1 MTPLDTPLPRHDIGK
16 LAIGWV
22 VAVAAIYCGVVWFSS
37 ETLQNNSEF
46 SRRDLWLAVP
56 GLLGEHLAPTVNPDE
71 AAQPSGW
78 QFFPER
84 LPEMMIAGFI
94 LVFAWG
100 WGSLVFDRLVHS
112 STRERGI
119 TSTDPRWRFG
129 REGNLEQFYW
139 SLVTGIA
146 VWGTLTLLL
155 GLCGVLSPVVFWGL
169 GLGPVLFAF
178 MRRWM
183 SPQAD
188 GNVCPIPQVW
198 TGLGIACAIAVAP
211 FLLAM
216 LLGSLQPQNDF
227 DVKEYHLEGAK
238 EFYQLGR
245 VEMLPHNVYTSFPFL
260 TEMLCLSG
268 MVLRG
273 DWFRGALAGQ
283 AVLAAFAPLTALGL
297 FVAARRWL
305 GTTAGWFAVLV
316 HLTCPW
322 IYRISI
328 IAYAEG
334 GLACFLFATFFA
346 ACRVIE
352 ATDPQAARRWTLLTG
367 LLAGAAAGCK
377 YPAVLTVVIPLGI
390 LVVGRAHLP
399 VRLVGAGQEGR
410 TGKCAHPTIR
420 LALLY
425 TVGVLATF
433 GPWLGKNLCE
443 TGNPVYP
450 LLYSV
455 FGGTDWD
462 EAANAKWKAGHPLPL
477 KDITGVSWVARDT
490 RDRLWDVFLGSD
502 WQSALYLSLAVAA
515 LFAIWRSCHAQAQG
529 LPPRGLLLL
538 AVAYSLWLFFTWQFF
553 THRIDR
559 FWVPMLPLLSLLAG
573 AGLAA
578 LWEAVEEFMPDRSGE
593 VYAVLRGVIAVPVF
607 SVVVFNLALATS
619 PLGGNNSYL
628 MELESLRELTKTPCI
643 ALVESLALA
652 PTDKVLFVG
661 EAVMFDAAFPYEYNT
676 VFDHSIFERDCSA
689 AQPNTLAAD
698 QPLRPAKLILDTWH
712 ARGVTHI
719 VVNWSEIL
727 RYRTTYRYT
736 DFVHPARFQSLVDA
750 GVLVRDNQPQRALLE
765 SLAPEKQAE
774 ILRWAPELQQPASP
788 GQAAVILFEIYRV
801 N

>member
-1 MTPLDTPLPRHDIGK
+1 MTPLATPPTSHSPLQ

-22 VAVAAIYCGVVWFSS
+22 VAVAAIYGGVVWFSS
-37 ETLQNNSEF
+37 ETLQNNSDY
-46 SRRDLWLAVP
+46 SRGDLWLGV
-56 GLLGEHLAPTVNPDE
+56 LDQLAEMLSPTVKPHE
-71 AAQPSGW
+71 GVRPSGW
-78 QFFPER
+78 QYLPER
-84 LPEMMIAGFI
+84 LPELGIAALI

-100 WGSLVFDRLVHS
+100 WGSLLFGFLLPRPQRLPGADADQS
-112 STRERGI
+112 DGCTKLER
-119 TSTDPRWRFG
+119 
-129 REGNLEQFYW
+129 LYW

-155 GLCGVLSPVVFWGL
+155 GLCGMLSPGVFWCL
-169 GLGPVLFAF
+169 GMGPVLYSVVRGWKARQ
-178 MRRWM
+178 MTDSKARSVTSMW
-183 SPQAD
+183 S
-188 GNVCPIPQVW
+188 
-198 TGLGIACAIAVAP
+198 GLSIACVIVIAP

-216 LLGSLQPQNDF
+216 VLGSLQPPNDF

-245 VEMLPHNVYTSFPFL
+245 VGMLPHNVYTSFPFL

-346 ACRVIE
+346 ALRVIE
-352 ATDPQAARRWTLLTG
+352 ATDPKAARRWTLLTG

-377 YPAVLTVVIPLGI
+377 YPAVLTVVIPLGV
-390 LVVGRAHLP
+390 LVVGWAILP
-399 VRLVGAGQEGR
+399 VRLVVDSQEGR
-410 TGKCAHPTIR
+410 TGKCARPTIR

-425 TVGVLATF
+425 SAGVLATF

-455 FGGTDWD
+455 FGGADWD
-462 EAANAKWKAGHPLPL
+462 EASNAKWKAGHPLPL
-477 KDITGVSWVARDT
+477 KDITGVGWVARDT

-502 WQSALYLSLAVAA
+502 WQSALYLCLAVATV
-515 LFAIWRSCHAQAQG
+515 FAIWRSRHTKAQG
-529 LPPRGLLLL
+529 LQPLGLLLL
-538 AVAYSLWLFFTWQFF
+538 AVAYSLWLFFTWQFL

-578 LWEAVEEFMPDRSGE
+578 LWESVEEFMPNRSWE
-593 VYAVLRGVIAVPVF
+593 VYAVLRGVIALPVLALV
-607 SVVVFNLALATS
+607 SFNLGLVTS
-619 PLGGNNSYL
+619 SLGGNNSYL
-628 MELESLRELTKTPCI
+628 MEMQSLRELAKTPCI
-643 ALVESLALA
+643 ALVEGLALA
-652 PTDKVLFVG
+652 PNDKVLFVG
-661 EAVMFDAAFPYEYNT
+661 EAEMFDAAFPYEYNT

-689 AQPNTLAAD
+689 ALPNTPAAN
-698 QPLRPAKLILDTWH
+698 QPLRPAKEILDSWH
-712 ARGVTHI
+712 ARGITHI

-727 RYRTTYRYT
+727 RYRTTYQYT
-736 DFVHPARFQSLVDA
+736 DFVHPSRFQSLVDA
-750 GVLVRDNQPQRALLE
+750 GVLVRDPRQQLALLE
-765 SLAPEKQAE
+765 FLAPEKQAE
-774 ILRWAPELQQPASP
+774 ILRWAPELQQPSLQS
-788 GQAAVILFEIYRV
+788 QATLVLFEVYRV
-801 N
+801 K